1 LVPSAVWVHTAGAP
15 AHFEGCTALR
25 NNDLSNGM
33 FAAIH
38 AAELFFPQYPKDT
51 NMQKLPKAL
60 LLAGVVGL
68 SVASGGVHAQTAP
81 SPTPPETPEHT
92 FTGKVA
98 IYSEYEYRGI
108 SQTSEKPALQ
118 LNLDYAHA
126 TGFYI
131 GTFVTNIK
139 WLKDTAEA
147 NGFSSDANIEWDIY
161 GGYRREIVKD
171 LVLDVGYLRYEYP
184 SSGSFNPKPNTDEIY
199 AGLTWTFLNVKYSH
213 SINDT
218 FGVPNSKNSYFI
230 EGNIAYPLPMLTQLT
245 LTGHVGYQ
253 KFKNNNQL
261 SYTVWKAG
269 AVYDFGKGFTAGAYY
284 KGTDAESGLYTV
296 KGKDWSKDRLVG
308 FVAYS
313 F

>member
-1 LVPSAVWVHTAGAP
+1 
-15 AHFEGCTALR
+15 
-25 NNDLSNGM
+25 
-33 FAAIH
+33 
-38 AAELFFPQYPKDT
+38 
-51 NMQKLPKAL
+51 MQKLPKAL
-60 LLAGVVGL
+60 LLAGAVGL
-68 SVASGGVHAQTAP
+68 SAASGAALAQTAP
-81 SPTPPETPEHT
+81 SPTPPETPIHS

-139 WLKDTAEA
+139 WLKDTAEV
-147 NGFSSDANIEWDIY
+147 NGFSTSANIEWDIY
-161 GGYRREIVKD
+161 LGYRKEVAPDTTI
-171 LVLDVGYLRYEYP
+171 DVGYLRYEYP
-184 SSGSFNPKPNTDEIY
+184 SSGAFSPKPNTDEIY
-199 AGLTWTFLNVKYSH
+199 AGVTWKMLNLKYSH

-230 EGNIAYPLPMLTQLT
+230 EANVAYPLPALPALT
-245 LTGHVGYQ
+245 LTAHMGKQ
-253 KFKNNNQL
+253 EFKNNDAL
-261 SYTVWKAG
+261 SYVVWKLG

-284 KGTDAESGLYTV
+284 KGTDADEGVYTV
-296 KGKDWSKDRLVG
+296 KGKDWAKDRLVA
-308 FVAYS
+308 FVAYT